1 MRRAFEAGGA
11 TNTVCN
17 SPWSVPGMT
26 GIAEH
31 PLKNVELV
39 SHGRARGRVP
49 SPPGPSKSYAY
60 CRPTPPK

>member
-1 MRRAFEAGGA
+1 
-11 TNTVCN
+11 
-17 SPWSVPGMT
+17 MT